1 MQGTRYAFN
10 VDKYMYE
17 ITVHNPIETITAQL
31 MEHFRSSFP
40 NCSITLKMHM
50 LEEHTV
56 PWAKRT
62 YVEFGLLGEQGAESI
77 HARFNSLQRMYHS
90 IHDPVERLS
99 LIMKEHLLSIAPQN
113 VAAIPHPKRV
123 KF

>member
-1 MQGTRYAFN
+1 MY
-10 VDKYMYE
+10 KYMYE

-40 NCSITLKMHM
+40 DCSITFKMHM

-56 PWAKRT
+56 PHAWAKRT
-62 YVEFGLLGEQGAESI
+62 YVGFGLLREQGAEYI
-77 HARFNSLQRMYHS
+77 HARFNSLQRTYHS
-90 IHDPVERLS
+90 VHDPVERLS
-99 LIMKEHLLSIAPQN
+99 LIMKEHLLSIAPQD
-113 VAAIPHPKRV
+113 VAAITPPKRV

>member
-1 MQGTRYAFN
+1 
-10 VDKYMYE
+10 MYE

-40 NCSITLKMHM
+40 DCSITLKMHM

-62 YVEFGLLGEQGAESI
+62 YVRFGLLGEQGAECI
-77 HARFNSLQRMYHS
+77 HARFNSLQRTYHS
-90 IHDPVERLS
+90 VHDPVERLS
-99 LIMKEHLLSIAPQN
+99 LIMKENHKTWQRSLR
-113 VAAIPHPKRV
+113 PKE
-123 KF
+123 

>member
-1 MQGTRYAFN
+1 
-10 VDKYMYE
+10 MYE

-40 NCSITLKMHM
+40 DCSITLKMHM
-50 LEEHTV
+50 LEELRV

-62 YVEFGLLGEQGAESI
+62 YVGFGLLGEQGAESI

-90 IHDPVERLS
+90 VHDPVERLS
-99 LIMKEHLLSIAPQN
+99 LIMKVHLLSIAPQN
-113 VAAIPHPKRV
+113 VAAITPPKRV